1 MFRYLNLPILVCA
14 LAFLAGGVNA
24 AQSISDHQARELAP
38 AVAKVLLQ
46 RASTNALLHDCGQRY
61 PQLKLAAGHATTHW
75 LQANRQVLGKTD
87 SLRARLLQSIKQN
100 RSRFAA
106 EKFGLDIEL
115 AVQQSVR
122 HIEHALAAYPP
133 QQQHALCNHLI
144 LSVNAG
150 DWDVQHKQAEAFAI
164 VQSYH

>member
-24 AQSISDHQARELAP
+24 AQSISESQARALAP

-46 RASTNALLHDCGQRY
+46 RASTNTLLRDCGQRY

-75 LQANRQVLGKTD
+75 LQANRQVLGKAD
-87 SLRARLLQSIKQN
+87 SLRERLLQSIKQQ

-106 EKFGLDIEL
+106 EKFGLDIDL
-115 AVQQSVR
+115 AVQQSVQ
-122 HIEHALAAYPP
+122 HVEHALAAYPP
-133 QQQHALCNHLI
+133 PQQRALCNHLI
-144 LSVNAG
+144 FAVNAG
-150 DWDVQHKQAEAFAI
+150 EWDVQYKQAEAFAI